1 MEMVA
6 NSPSDR
12 RQVGRHFGDERPMQ
26 GHHRVA
32 HLGSA
37 RNKPGVGYT
46 YLLTRLDDPAWS
58 HGTTIYY
65 PSPEATSEAGRVALQ
80 GYSWLDKSNG
90 THFDDRH
97 PAASVETP
105 PSDHYRLC
113 RSWRSGGRR
122 RVFHCD
128 PLADAHQPAVLS
140 RRASRARV
148 VEPGQ
153 VQVLR
158 PEGKTGRAGFFDAS
172 GGAGHPRNLEGS
184 VDVS

>member
-1 MEMVA
+1 VHIV
-6 NSPSDR
+6 PY
-12 RQVGRHFGDERPMQ
+12 GDMADPEAY
-26 GHHRVA
+26 RVVVR
-32 HLGSA
+32 A

-65 PSPEATSEAGRVALQ
+65 PSPEAASEAGRVALQ
-80 GYSWLDKSNG
+80 GYSWLDKSNW

-122 RVFHCD
+122 RVFQCD

-140 RRASRARV
+140 RRAPRARV

-153 VQVLR
+153 VKSCAAKPRLVGPDFSTRAVVLATQ
-158 PEGKTGRAGFFDAS
+158 GT
-172 GGAGHPRNLEGS
+172 
-184 VDVS
+184 